1 MDTERHMAFWQEEDK
16 TSKVRFRDMKDSWN
30 LTGTALAQAM
40 GKNGGCWT
48 EYGSLL
54 ALLMR

>member
-1 MDTERHMAFWQEEDK
+1 MAFWQEEDK